1 MPEYIYLLLRKNVDA
16 IEEIVNRSY
25 GTVRQSLSPEEFLKI
40 QIPIISLEEQNEIVK
55 KVYKRYLKFKIA
67 KEDIE
72 NIELE
77 KI

>member
-1 MPEYIYLLLRKNVDA
+1 LPEYIYLLLRKNVDA